1 MTDYRNPKVTTPQ
14 NKGSSVGKWVSIAI
28 AALVAILLLMWALG
42 SNDDTVE
49 PVSTEPTA
57 TEEPADPATTA
68 PSTTTA
74 PEPEDPATTEPST
87 TTTPLAPEAD

>member
-14 NKGSSVGKWVSIAI
+14 NKSSSVGKWVGIAVAVLI
-28 AALVAILLLMWALG
+28 ALLLLMWAMG
-42 SNDDTVE
+42 SDDDTVE

-57 TEEPADPATTA
+57 TEEPADPATT
-68 PSTTTA
+68 
-74 PEPEDPATTEPST
+74 EPSP